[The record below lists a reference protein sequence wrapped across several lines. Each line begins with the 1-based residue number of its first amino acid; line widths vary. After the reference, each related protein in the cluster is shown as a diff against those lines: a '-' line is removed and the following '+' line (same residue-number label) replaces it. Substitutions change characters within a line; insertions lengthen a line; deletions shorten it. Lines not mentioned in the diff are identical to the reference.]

1 MKRITETDIRVL
13 RSRAGRTPKPKTKVG
28 IDGVP
33 QLVGDS
39 FKVTKESLD
48 IISYAGQC
56 KSAFE
61 AFCRQADRS
70 ADYYKGNQYESG
82 NCILVHSLFVFFA
95 EANIEYV
102 RAHA

>member
-1 MKRITETDIRVL
+1 MKRITETDIVAL
-13 RSRAGRTPKPKTKVG
+13 RARAGRTPKPRTKTG
-28 IDGVP
+28 IDGMQ

-70 ADYYKGNQYESG
+70 ADYYKGKQWGDPVVIKDRFGSEKT
-82 NCILVHSLFVFFA
+82 IT
-95 EANIEYV
+95 EEEYIKEEY
-102 RAHA
+102 R